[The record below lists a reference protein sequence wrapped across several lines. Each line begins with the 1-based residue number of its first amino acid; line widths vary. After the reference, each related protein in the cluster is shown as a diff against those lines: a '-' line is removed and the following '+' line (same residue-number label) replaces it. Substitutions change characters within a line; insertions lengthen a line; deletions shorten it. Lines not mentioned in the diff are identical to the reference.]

1 MCLSFLAG
9 VQCSVLQEMVQIPG
23 KLLHRCR
30 LPWKNRP
37 GAFDFG
43 SLHVQNTNHCFL
55 LQVNSPK
62 GGPETKQV
70 WELASQ
76 IRIVG
81 LWALKKDLHVVSAAW
96 RLKMALIL
104 LFSWFCVPDSH
115 CFRFVSPAHGS
126 GFNHQGWC

>member
-9 VQCSVLQEMVQIPG
+9 VQCSGLQEMVQIPG

-43 SLHVQNTNHCFL
+43 SLHTQNANHFFL

-62 GGPETKQV
+62 RGSEAKQV
-70 WELASQ
+70 WELPTQ

-81 LWALKKDLHVVSAAW
+81 LRTLKKDLHTASAEW
-96 RLKMALIL
+96 RLKMAFIL
-104 LFSWFCVPDSH
+104 LFSWFCVPNSY
-115 CFRFVSPAHGS
+115 CFRFLSPVHGS
-126 GFNHQGWC
+126 GFNH